1 MIPEVS
7 RKVENSAERSS
18 EKAVRIAFCIDS
30 LDAGGAEKQLASL
43 LTHLMDRGC
52 EIQVYTVWRK
62 GALLP
67 QILDLGIPV
76 YGCFEAHE
84 RSFKHALLSVK
95 EKSVGIV
102 RLYRQLRAFNPHLI
116 QAWLPRSQALFMPL
130 AALSGIRI
138 RIANR
143 RGSYSSYRRSLAGKL
158 FLYYLNC
165 LASNTTA
172 NSESEFREARQEF
185 GRSRSPL
192 VLVKNGINFVDERA
206 RPRSSPPRVV
216 MLANFLSYKGH
227 SDLVQA
233 VALIDRN
240 LRFCIELYGSGP
252 ERDKVADLI
261 QALDLNSLVTIY
273 DFTDDPLKVL
283 EQAQLL
289 VLPSHTEGLPNAILE
304 AMAVGLPVVATEVGG
319 VSSLISDGTNGLLVP
334 PGNPEALAR
343 AMAFMV
349 QNPELRK
356 RMGDVNREKIVQYRW
371 PIIVQQYER
380 LHRDLVG
387 PAVPE

>member
-1 MIPEVS
+1 
-7 RKVENSAERSS
+7 
-18 EKAVRIAFCIDS
+18 
-30 LDAGGAEKQLASL
+30 
-43 LTHLMDRGC
+43 
-52 EIQVYTVWRK
+52 
-62 GALLP
+62 
-67 QILDLGIPV
+67 
-76 YGCFEAHE
+76 
-84 RSFKHALLSVK
+84 
-95 EKSVGIV
+95 
-102 RLYRQLRAFNPHLI
+102 
-116 QAWLPRSQALFMPL
+116 
-130 AALSGIRI
+130 
-138 RIANR
+138 
-143 RGSYSSYRRSLAGKL
+143 
-158 FLYYLNC
+158 
-165 LASNTTA
+165 
-172 NSESEFREARQEF
+172 
-185 GRSRSPL
+185 
-192 VLVKNGINFVDERA
+192 
-206 RPRSSPPRVV
+206 